1 MNYYLSC
8 LNLET
13 RQNVFKVAIS
23 WAKDESSWL
32 MNNDESWMMIKL
44 DWWRKSLDEEI
55 FIDKESRF
63 SFRKLFEW
71 RFWGQT
77 NREVAE
83 NPILTIKSVSSI
95 LFMFLMTTSHSTYI
109 IRVKS
114 IQRTLQ
120 IEVVCTRS
128 KTQTLNS
135 FTVKS
140 Q

>member
-44 DWWRKSLDEEI
+44 DWWRKSLDKEI

-114 IQRTLQ
+114 IQKKLQ

-128 KTQTLNS
+128 KTQILGGLIC
-135 FTVKS
+135 
-140 Q
+140 